1 MPDRNGHPQ
10 SGPTPVADDATASA
24 PELLARA
31 AQDLAAT
38 QAATKA
44 KQQQGGPGTR
54 EGVLPAGNGH

>member
-1 MPDRNGHPQ
+1 V
-10 SGPTPVADDATASA
+10 TDDATASA

-31 AQDLAAT
+31 AQDRAT
-38 QAATKA
+38 QQAAAKA